1 MNLLLIAWRNM
12 QQRGLSSWLTIF
24 SMALGVTLVVIVL
37 AISGVVTESFQRNSS
52 VGYNI
57 IVGAKGSPLQLTLN
71 TVFYLSRP
79 VENVPYSYFLEFQPG
94 KGRQEAWKNIGG
106 RMVDP
111 EKPGKYSRYMS
122 GGFAVPVC
130 LGDYFG
136 PFRVVGTTPDFFT
149 NLRYGEAGDME
160 YKFSDGRNF
169 EEYTPENGYFEAVIG
184 SRAASEMKVKVGDKV
199 SPSHGDPEGEGH
211 GEKFTI
217 VGVLAPTG
225 TPNDRA
231 LFINMEGFYWMDKH
245 SRPLDEVEKAEK
257 ESGLTYAESPGT
269 SEAQGIPAKLPIHQ
283 REVTA
288 ILVKPGGE
296 SGIFA
301 ANMER
306 TINENLQAQAASP
319 VREISNMLTMFVQP
333 VQFALLVLTIL
344 VCLVSAIA
352 ILVSIYNSMS
362 ERRRDIAVMRALGA
376 RRDVVLA
383 IILAESVLIALA
395 GGLIGWLMG
404 HGISAIASP
413 WVEDQT
419 GIQVGFLTINTW
431 EWMLIPGIVILAIG
445 AGLIPAFSAYRT
457 DVSRNL
463 SA

>member
-79 VENVPYSYFLEFQPG
+79 VENVPYTYFLEFQPG
-94 KGRQEAWKNIGG
+94 KGREAAWKSIGG
-106 RMVDP
+106 RMAQP
-111 EKPGKYSRYMS
+111 ERSGKYSRYMA

-136 PFRVVGTTPDFFT
+136 PFRVVGTTPDFFN

-160 YKFSDGRNF
+160 YRFAAGRNF
-169 EEYTPENGYFEAVIG
+169 QEHTPENGYFEAVIG
-184 SRAASEMKVKVGDKV
+184 SRAASEMKVRVGDKV
-199 SPSHGDPEGEGH
+199 SPTHGNPEGEGH
-211 GEKFTI
+211 GDKFTI

-231 LFINMEGFYWMDKH
+231 LFINMEGFYLMDKH
-245 SRPLDEVEKAEK
+245 SLPPGEVEKTEK
-257 ESGLTYAESPGT
+257 ESGLTYVDSTGT
-269 SEAQGIPAKLPIHQ
+269 AASLGLPAKLPIHQ

-296 SGIFA
+296 SGILA
-301 ANMER
+301 ANMQQN
-306 TINENLQAQAASP
+306 INESLQAQAASP
-319 VREISNMLTMFVQP
+319 IREIATMLTMFVQP
-333 VQFALLVLTIL
+333 IQFALLVLTIL

-376 RRDVVLA
+376 RRDIVLA
-383 IILAESVLIALA
+383 IILAESVLIALS

-404 HGISAIASP
+404 HGIAALASP

-419 GIQVGFLTINTW
+419 GIQVSFLTINIW
-431 EWMLIPGIVILAIG
+431 EWTLIPGIVLLAIG

>member
-1 MNLLLIAWRNM
+1 
-12 QQRGLSSWLTIF
+12 
-24 SMALGVTLVVIVL
+24 
-37 AISGVVTESFQRNSS
+37 
-52 VGYNI
+52 
-57 IVGAKGSPLQLTLN
+57 
-71 TVFYLSRP
+71 
-79 VENVPYSYFLEFQPG
+79 
-94 KGRQEAWKNIGG
+94 
-106 RMVDP
+106 
-111 EKPGKYSRYMS
+111 
-122 GGFAVPVC
+122 
-130 LGDYFG
+130 
-136 PFRVVGTTPDFFT
+136 
-149 NLRYGEAGDME
+149 ME

-383 IILAESVLIALA
+383 IILAESVLIA
-395 GGLIGWLMG
+395 
-404 HGISAIASP
+404 
-413 WVEDQT
+413 
-419 GIQVGFLTINTW
+419 
-431 EWMLIPGIVILAIG
+431 
-445 AGLIPAFSAYRT
+445 
-457 DVSRNL
+457 
-463 SA
+463 

>member
-12 QQRGLSSWLTIF
+12 QQRGFSSWLTVF
-24 SMALGVTLVVIVL
+24 SMALGVSLVVIVL

-52 VGYNI
+52 VGYNL

-79 VENVPYSYFLEFQPG
+79 VENVPYTYFLEFQAG
-94 KGRQEAWKNIGG
+94 KGRQEAWKSIGG
-106 RMVDP
+106 RMA
-111 EKPGKYSRYMS
+111 ETERPGKYSRYMS
-122 GGFAVPVC
+122 GGFAIPVC

-136 PFRVVGTTPDFFT
+136 PFRVVGTTPEFFKQ
-149 NLRYGEAGDME
+149 LRYGEAGDME
-160 YKFSDGRNF
+160 YRFAVGRNF
-169 EEYTPENGYFEAVIG
+169 EEYNAENGYYEAVIG
-184 SRAASEMKVKVGDKV
+184 SIAAREMNVKVGDKV

-211 GEKFTI
+211 GEQFTI
-217 VGVLAPTG
+217 VGIVAPTG

-231 LFINMEGFYWMDKH
+231 LFINMEGFYWMEKH
-245 SRPLDEVEKAEK
+245 SKPMEDVQKAEK
-257 ESGLTYAESPGT
+257 ESGLTYEETTGT
-269 SEAQGIPAKLPIHQ
+269 SESQGLPAKLPIHQ

-306 TINENLQAQAASP
+306 TINESLQAQAASP
-319 VREISNMLTMFVQP
+319 VREITNMLTMFVQP
-333 VQFALLVLTIL
+333 VQFALLILTIL
-344 VCLVSAIA
+344 VCIVSAIA

-383 IILAESVLIALA
+383 IILAESVLIAV
-395 GGLIGWLMG
+395 GGGIIGWVLG

-419 GIQVGFLTINTW
+419 GIQVGFLTINQW
-431 EWMLIPGIVILAIG
+431 EWTLIPGIVVLAIL

-457 DVSRNL
+457 DVSKNL
-463 SA
+463 NA

>member
-12 QQRGLSSWLTIF
+12 QQRGLSSWLTML
-24 SMALGVTLVVIVL
+24 SMALGVSLVVIVL

-52 VGYNI
+52 VGYNL

-94 KGRQEAWKNIGG
+94 NGRQEAFQKIGG
-106 RMVDP
+106 RINEPDRA
-111 EKPGKYSRYMS
+111 GKYSQYMM
-122 GGFAVPVC
+122 GGFAIPVC

-136 PFRVVGTTPDFFT
+136 PFRVVGTTPQFFEL
-149 NLRYGEAGDME
+149 LRYGEAGDME
-160 YKFSDGRNF
+160 YRFAQGRNF
-169 EEYTPENGYFEAVIG
+169 QEHSAENGYFEAVIG
-184 SRAASEMKVKVGDKV
+184 SRAAREMNVKLGDQV
-199 SPSHGDPEGEGH
+199 SPSHGDPEGKGH
-211 GEKFTI
+211 GEKFKI
-217 VGVLAPTG
+217 VGILAPTG

-231 LFINMEGFYWMDKH
+231 LFINIEGFYWMDKH
-245 SRPLDEVEKAEK
+245 AKPLEDALAAEK
-257 ESGLTYAESPGT
+257 ESQLTYAESPGT
-269 SEAQGIPAKLPIHQ
+269 ATSTGLPEKLPIHQ

-301 ANMER
+301 AGMER
-306 TINENLQAQAASP
+306 AINKSLQAQAASP
-319 VREISNMLTMFVQP
+319 VREITNMLMMFVQP
-333 VQFALLVLTIL
+333 VQFALLVLTML
-344 VCLVSAIA
+344 VCIVSAIA

-376 RRDVVLA
+376 RRDIVLA
-383 IILAESVLIALA
+383 IILAESVLIAL
-395 GGLIGWLMG
+395 GGAFIGWVLG
-404 HGISAIASP
+404 HAIGAIASP
-413 WVEDQT
+413 WVEEQT
-419 GIQVGFLTINTW
+419 GIQVGFFTINSW
-431 EWMLIPGIVILAIG
+431 EWTLIPGIIVLAIL

-463 SA
+463 NA